1 MTRVVRLDA
10 DPCMPVPQE
19 VDVSLRSGGLAV
31 CPTDTLYA
39 LAAAPFSEEGLL
51 RLAAAKNRDPGKPV
65 PLLLSGPEAAYQW
78 TNGIPEAAVRLMR
91 RFWPGALTL
100 VLPAA
105 QGLSPV
111 ITDGGSTVGL
121 RVPDHPVARA
131 LADRVGGAI
140 TGTSANRG
148 GKPWDWESPEEIF
161 REFGDEIDWV
171 LWEGPLMT
179 TAASTVVRMT
189 DDSPT
194 LLRDGAI
201 PFRDIMEYLQK
212 G

>member
-10 DPCMPVPQE
+10 GLGASVLQE
-19 VDVSLRSGGLAV
+19 VAVSLRNGGLAV

-51 RLAAAKNRDPGKPV
+51 RLTAAKNRDPGKPV
-65 PLLLSGPEAAYQW
+65 PLLLSGPESASQW
-78 TNGIPEAAVRLMR
+78 ASGISEAAIRLMR

-100 VLPAA
+100 VMSAA

-111 ITDGGSTVGL
+111 ITDGGGTIGL
-121 RVPDHPVARA
+121 RVPDHPVART

-148 GKPWDWESPEEIF
+148 GKPWDWESPEEILL
-161 REFGDEIDWV
+161 EFGDEIDWV

-179 TAASTVVRMT
+179 KAASTVVRMT
-189 DDSPT
+189 DENPA

-201 PFRDIMEYLQK
+201 PFRDIMEYLQRR
-212 G
+212 